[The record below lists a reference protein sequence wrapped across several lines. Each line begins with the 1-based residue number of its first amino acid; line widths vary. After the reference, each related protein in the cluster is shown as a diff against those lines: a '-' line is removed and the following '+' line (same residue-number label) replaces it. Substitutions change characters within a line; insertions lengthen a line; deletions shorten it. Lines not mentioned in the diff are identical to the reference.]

1 MIAETCWFV
10 RKRTDSKKFLDNDD
24 PVSEVE
30 CSESLTMD
38 DDCFERGADPFR
50 SELESLPEKQ
60 DEWTVRISLPE
71 DWW

>member
-1 MIAETCWFV
+1 MMIASNGEQI
-10 RKRTDSKKFLDNDD
+10 
-24 PVSEVE
+24 
-30 CSESLTMD
+30 
-38 DDCFERGADPFR
+38 PFR